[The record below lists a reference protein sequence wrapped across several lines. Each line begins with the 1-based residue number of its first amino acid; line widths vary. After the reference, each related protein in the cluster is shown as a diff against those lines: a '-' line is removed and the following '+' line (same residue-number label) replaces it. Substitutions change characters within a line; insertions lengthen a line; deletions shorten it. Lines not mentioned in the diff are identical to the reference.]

1 MLNLFPW
8 PFWKNSNDVTGSEV
22 PTLSYHTKIVNRKLN
37 KVINIGT
44 VTLYFGLKLF
54 KCLIVSSKVYL
65 KICKI

>member
-22 PTLSYHTKIVNRKLN
+22 PTLSYHTKIVLRKL
-37 KVINIGT
+37 NIGT